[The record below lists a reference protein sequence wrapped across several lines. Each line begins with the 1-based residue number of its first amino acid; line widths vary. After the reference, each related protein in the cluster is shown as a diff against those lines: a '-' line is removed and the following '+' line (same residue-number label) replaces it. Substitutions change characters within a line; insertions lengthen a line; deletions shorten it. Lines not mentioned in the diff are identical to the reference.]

1 MPLTDVP
8 TSQNTFAGLPRHQ
21 ARRQPNYDVA
31 YAGDFYDDIGVA
43 VQRLMSIGGIYASP
57 VLADGVLYIA
67 STYGSVN
74 ALI

>member
-1 MPLTDVP
+1 M
-8 TSQNTFAGLPRHQ
+8 
-21 ARRQPNYDVA
+21 A